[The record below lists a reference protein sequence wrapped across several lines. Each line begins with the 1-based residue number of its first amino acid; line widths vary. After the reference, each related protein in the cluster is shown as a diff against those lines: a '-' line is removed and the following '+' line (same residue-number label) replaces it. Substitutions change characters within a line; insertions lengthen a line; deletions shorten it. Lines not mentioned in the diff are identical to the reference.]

1 LKENFTEDISPRF
14 DEILADIATLNNNAG
29 NKTQIENWYDTLK
42 KVMRL
47 YSSKEFAKNE
57 GKDTNKNKKPQM
69 NEIEKYHQESY
80 ISTELLTK

>member
-47 YSSKEFAKNE
+47 YNSKQFAKNE
-57 GKDTNKNKKPQM
+57 GKDAKDKKPER
-69 NEIEKYHQESY
+69 NEIEKYQQESY